1 MACLANGLSFTCGT
15 VEFPSQG
22 KAFSW
27 EKRSHTIEVSLVLW
41 NKEKTRYALCAR
53 VFSLLDAGHV

>member
-1 MACLANGLSFTCGT
+1 MLQHNMACLANGLSFTCGT
-15 VEFPSQG
+15 VEFPSEG

-41 NKEKTRYALCAR
+41 NTEATRYAL
-53 VFSLLDAGHV
+53 